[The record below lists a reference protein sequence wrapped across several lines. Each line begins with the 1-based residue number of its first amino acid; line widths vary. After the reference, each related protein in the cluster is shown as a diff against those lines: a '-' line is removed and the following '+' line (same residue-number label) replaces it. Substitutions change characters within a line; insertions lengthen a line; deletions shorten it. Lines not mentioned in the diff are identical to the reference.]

1 MATRGWELGSPP
13 TGGGYEVSG
22 NGGDRDLYIQ
32 ESEFSRAMYTN
43 QEIFDLCLEAEP
55 SKILW
60 LLRIWWYQEDLYFD
74 EFQESVEGE
83 EVRKGQPSWTM
94 KIGLA
99 EVV

>member
-1 MATRGWELGSPP
+1 MATRRWGLGSPP
-13 TGGGYEVSG
+13 TGGGHEVSG
-22 NGGDRDLYIQ
+22 TGGDRDLYLQ
-32 ESEFSRAMYTN
+32 DSEFSRAMYTN

-94 KIGLA
+94 KRGLA